1 MANPTFFN
9 QPPSTWNI
17 IDYLNQHD
25 PTSPSYNQQHT
36 LDKWIKALVAI
47 SSDAKSTP
55 EQRDKAQLL
64 KDKYRQ
70 VVGVITCFLPLL
82 IQICMH
88 RQCRDTDELLA
99 RLLFKARM
107 NCSLIRYKLLR
118 ASAVFPRATRN
129 LLGSWSQRPA
139 RSLAARAGA
148 PPDPDD
154 LLGRSGR
161 DSDRIRAREWLAGL
175 QPSKK
180 KKQNAGSSVNI
191 YKAPVMNIAQGTFE
205 NSVVGSTINQSG
217 KRKASDDLDASDC
230 LGDDESLD
238 EDIVRADQDE
248 QGEGTPAAAAA
259 QPLQA
264 NDDPPYKEFVA
275 AYKAMTDESKF
286 VFSETGR
293 VLEDVMF
300 ENASVL
306 TEKHTA
312 HLWVVDLDHP
322 VVTSWFQP
330 KELEELRNQML
341 PMPELDEPF
350 LASMARFSHADTTE
364 EFRRIV
370 EEVPYRPKGEPYDRS
385 MHFDAAWVNIVILS
399 MLSILESPNNLLH
412 YPNLR
417 EGWYD
422 CNPWS
427 FLIDQCLLGLNGVL
441 VQRQLPPPFSLPLL
455 LHPLTPNS
463 KEILCLALKLASPLP
478 TRRFDAIIHTL
489 AESPVLE
496 YGAIEV
502 AKSFESVHARKWSS
516 DSSKLALALHAMLAR
531 LRGAVE
537 NDAEA
542 VRRLQVVG
550 LMNAGLRMQVV
561 RMGVVGKGGNVAVL
575 QRGRVKALPTE
586 VGALRGVFAVMIS
599 VVMFKRMI
607 QDCVEVVKGY
617 NGLSGAGAGKT
628 REEFLEELGRQNEL

>member
-25 PTSPSYNQQHT
+25 PTSAAYNQQHT

-47 SSDAKSTP
+47 SSDAKSTH

-70 VVGVITCFLPLL
+70 TC
-82 IQICMH
+82 
-88 RQCRDTDELLA
+88 RGTDELLA
-99 RLLFKARM
+99 CLLFKARM

-118 ASAVFPRATRN
+118 ASAAFPRATRN

-139 RSLAARAGA
+139 RSFAARAGA

-161 DSDRIRAREWLAGL
+161 DSDRIRAREWLASL

-180 KKQNAGSSVNI
+180 KKQNAGSSINI

-217 KRKASDDLDASDC
+217 KRKASDGLEASDYP
-230 LGDDESLD
+230 GDDGGLD
-238 EDIVRADQDE
+238 EDVARADQDE
-248 QGEGTPAAAAA
+248 QGGGIPAAAV
-259 QPLQA
+259 QSLQA

-275 AYKAMTDESKF
+275 AYKSIPEESKF

-293 VLEDVMF
+293 VLEDVVF

-322 VVTSWFQP
+322 VVTSWFRQ
-330 KELEELRNQML
+330 KELEELRDQML

-370 EEVPYRPKGEPYDRS
+370 EEVPYRPKGEAYDRAK
-385 MHFDAAWVNIVILS
+385 HFDAAWVNIVILS

-417 EGWYD
+417 EGW
-422 CNPWS
+422 
-427 FLIDQCLLGLNGVL
+427 
-441 VQRQLPPPFSLPLL
+441 
-455 LHPLTPNS
+455 

-478 TRRFDAIIHTL
+478 ARRFDAIIHTL

-516 DSSKLALALHAMLAR
+516 DSSKLVLALHAMLAR

-537 NDAEA
+537 NDAES
-542 VRRLQVVG
+542 VRRLQVSG
-550 LMNAGLRMQVV
+550 LMNAGLRMQIM
-561 RMGVVGKGGNVAVL
+561 RMGVVGSVSVL
-575 QRGRVKALPTE
+575 QRGKVKALPTE
-586 VGALRGVFAVMIS
+586 VGALRSVFAVMIS
-599 VVMFKRMI
+599 VVMFKVSLLFIPLGVVGFGWCAVVLTWWWGEQRMI